1 MQALFTQVNIS
12 DMHVAIYAEV
22 WFLQQNFYLK
32 LLCPSD
38 GTLNGAP
45 CQELQPPW
53 HAKDRF
59 AGFWWRV
66 GSWGPPGK
74 LQNFINDHISL
85 IVAAVTWLKYC
96 RYGVKLYPINRY
108 ILLFWIFQPC
118 SKVNT
123 VVEINLLYEHLELMF
138 KISNDDSWLFDR
150 MLLYVTLA
158 VGKILW
164 LQLIV

>member
-1 MQALFTQVNIS
+1 M
-12 DMHVAIYAEV
+12 

-74 LQNFINDHISL
+74 LQNIINDHISL
-85 IVAAVTWLKYC
+85 IVAAVTWLIYC
-96 RYGVKLYPINRY
+96 RYGVKLYPINQS
-108 ILLFWIFQPC
+108 IHFAISDISTLLKSQNC
-118 SKVNT
+118 SWNKFTPWTFGTYV
-123 VVEINLLYEHLELMF
+123 
-138 KISNDDSWLFDR
+138 KISNDDSWLFDG
-150 MLLYVTLA
+150 MLLYVTMA